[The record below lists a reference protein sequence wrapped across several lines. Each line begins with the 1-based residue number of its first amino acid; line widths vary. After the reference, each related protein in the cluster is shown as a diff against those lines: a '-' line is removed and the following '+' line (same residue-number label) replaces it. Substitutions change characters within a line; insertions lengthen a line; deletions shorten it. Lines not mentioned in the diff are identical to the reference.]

1 MIKVNESLLE
11 HVNQQPPPTFSSS
24 PHKQQNEI
32 FFDSDHDN
40 RQIVDD
46 SLTKKLSKIHFK
58 CALIKKNAVNL
69 TLNKLKTLNGE
80 QIELTKRL

>member
-11 HVNQQPPPTFSSS
+11 HVNQQTTPTFSSP
-24 PHKQQNEI
+24 PHKKQTEI
-32 FFDSDHDN
+32 FFERDDDN

-46 SLTKKLSKIHFK
+46 SLTKKLSEIHFK